1 MVDSKNKG
9 AGTPP
14 QLPVPVD
21 CNITLIKDAN
31 PFPAEFK
38 VNIRERL
45 ATDKDLMHLVTSIK
59 DKLMS
64 VHHGLGV
71 RPDDNLLAMLN
82 MNTIVSVWDNTFCTG
97 ANGIFMVLNAN
108 GDLVGIKPDKMH
120 QFIRS
125 EYGYDLITV
134 PTKDTRYAE
143 LTYKQLK
150 LFVTSATDEFVGVIT
165 ARRQRTALNQRVDM
179 FIEKSTISMQQSYAD
194 VVFHYKP
201 LTAGNVD
208 QIVID
213 MVMADFTEHFT
224 LFDYFIEAVIAAR
237 FAPDRRNAFMWLQA
251 CSGWG
256 KGLLIAA
263 FAELGLVIEMS
274 VKEVEAAFEGK
285 AVGASPTDFI
295 HAWLLV
301 IDEFKTIKSEVKQ
314 LNNTIMLSPKF
325 QLKGKAPV
333 YFKLFTSAEDVPS
346 LTGSE
351 GVESQFAKRFTY
363 FKPATGDLDDRAL
376 FTQLGSGVYRKAL
389 SAGIAA
395 VINTKVAEYRAMGI
409 DKAQKV
415 ASDLLF
421 QFNCE
426 HSIAN
431 HFDSIESTVEDHAA
445 DLKELLLA
453 FAEWIGNGEI
463 GIPSKLITTLPDT
476 LQRKF
481 RNSIELGVIGE
492 LDVVFLNRPIDAVKA
507 WLNDRVDR
515 GQIAKIS
522 HKTSDITCLV
532 NEVGSVTKTKLF
544 HKMTKVTKVTPDE
557 NVARKKGIAVILR
570 VKPTFSVSFL

>member
-1 MVDSKNKG
+1 MDKSKG
-9 AGTPP
+9 ANTPP
-14 QLPVPVD
+14 QLPIDVD
-21 CNITLIKDAN
+21 CNIVSIKDAN
-31 PFPAEFK
+31 AFPAEFK
-38 VNIRERL
+38 VDIRERL
-45 ATDKDLMHLVTSIK
+45 ATDKDLMHLIVSITEK
-59 DKLMS
+59 VKS
-64 VHHGLGV
+64 VHHGLGI
-71 RPDDNLLAMLN
+71 RPEKLMEMLN
-82 MNTIVSVWDNTFCTG
+82 MNTIVAVWDNTFSTG

-108 GDLVGIKPDKMH
+108 GELVGIKPDKLL

-125 EYGYDLITV
+125 EYGYDIITV
-134 PTKDTRYAE
+134 PNSTQYAE
-143 LTYKQLK
+143 LTYKSMR
-150 LFVTSATDEFVGVIT
+150 LFVTSATDELVGVIN

-179 FIEKSTISMQQSYAD
+179 FSEKSTISMHPSYAD
-194 VVFHYKP
+194 VVFQYKP
-201 LTAGNVD
+201 LTTGDVD

-213 MVMADFTEHFT
+213 MVMDDFTEHFS

-363 FKPATGDLDDRAL
+363 FNPSAGDLDDRAV
-376 FTQLGSGVYRKAL
+376 FTQLGSGLYRRAL

-395 VINTKVAEYRAMGI
+395 IINTKVAEYRDMGR
-409 DKAQKV
+409 DHAEKS
-415 ASDLLF
+415 ASGLLY

-431 HFDSIESTVEDHAA
+431 HFDSIESSIEDHVA
-445 DLKELLLA
+445 DLRELLLA
-453 FAEWIGNGEI
+453 YGEWLGNGEI
-463 GIPSKLITTLPDT
+463 GIPSKLITTLSDT

-481 RNSIELGVIGE
+481 RNSVEVGFIG
-492 LDVVFLNRPIDAVKA
+492 DTNVVFLNRPADAVKA

-522 HKTSDITCLV
+522 HKSGDIIRLT
-532 NEVGSVTKTKLF
+532 NEVGSVTKTTRF
-544 HKMTKVTKVTPDE
+544 HKMHKVTKVTSADDI
-557 NVARKKGIAVILR
+557 VRKKGVAIVLQC
-570 VKPTFSVSFL
+570 KPPLSVTFL

>member
-1 MVDSKNKG
+1 MDKSKG
-9 AGTPP
+9 ASTPP
-14 QLPVPVD
+14 QLPIDVD
-21 CNITLIKDAN
+21 CNIVSIKDATA
-31 PFPAEFK
+31 FPAEFK
-38 VNIRERL
+38 VDIRKRL
-45 ATDKDLMHLVTSIK
+45 VTDKDLMHLVISIK

-64 VHHGLGV
+64 VHHGLGLI
-71 RPDDNLLAMLN
+71 PDDNLLAMLN
-82 MNTIVSVWDNTFCTG
+82 MTTIVSVWDQTFSTG
-97 ANGIFMVLNAN
+97 ATGVYMVLNAN
-108 GDLVGIKPDKMH
+108 GDLISIKPDKLH
-120 QFIRS
+120 QFIRN
-125 EYGYDLITV
+125 EYGYDVVIV

-143 LTYKQLK
+143 LTYKQMR
-150 LFVTSATDEFVGVIT
+150 LFVTSATDELVGVIN

-179 FIEKSTISMQQSYAD
+179 FSEKSTISMHPSYAD
-194 VVFHYKP
+194 VVFQYKP
-201 LTAGNVD
+201 LTTGDVD
-208 QIVID
+208 QAVID

-301 IDEFKTIKSEVKQ
+301 IDEFKSIKSEVKQ

-363 FKPATGDLDDRAL
+363 SKPSTGDLDDRAL
-376 FTQLGSGVYRKAL
+376 FTHLGSGVYRKAL

-395 VINTKVAEYRAMGI
+395 IINTKVAEYRAMGI
-409 DKAQKV
+409 DKAQKT

-431 HFDSIESTVEDHAA
+431 HFDSIESSIEDHAA

-463 GIPSKLITTLPDT
+463 GIPSKLITTLPDA

-481 RNSIELGVIGE
+481 RSSVEIGFIGE
-492 LDVVFLNRPIDAVKA
+492 LKVVFLSRPADAVKA

-522 HKTSDITCLV
+522 HKTSDIICLA
-532 NEVGSVTKTKLF
+532 NEVGHVTKTTRF
-544 HKMTKVTKVTPDE
+544 HNVEKVTKVTSDGE
-557 NVARKKGIAVILR
+557 IARKKGIAVILR
-570 VKPTFSVSFL
+570 TKPTSFL